1 MRTTLTFDDDI
12 AVLLERRIA
21 ETGESFKAIVNG
33 LLRFALG
40 SHATAKEETA
50 SARKLS
56 TPVFKG
62 GQILVSD
69 VSSTA
74 ELLALAEGESF
85 K

>member
-1 MRTTLTFDDDI
+1 MRTTLTLDDDI
-12 AVLLERRIA
+12 SVLLEQRMA
-21 ETGESFKAIVNG
+21 ETGDTFKAIVNG

-40 SHATAKEETA
+40 SHAAAMSGTVP
-50 SARKLS
+50 ARKFS

-62 GQILVSD
+62 GQILAGE

>member
-1 MRTTLTFDDDI
+1 MRTTLTLDDDI
-12 AVLLERRIA
+12 AVLLEQRIA
-21 ETGESFKAIVNG
+21 ETGESFKTIVNG

-40 SHATAKEETA
+40 RHATAMA
-50 SARKLS
+50 GAAPARKFS

-62 GQILVSD
+62 GQILAGD